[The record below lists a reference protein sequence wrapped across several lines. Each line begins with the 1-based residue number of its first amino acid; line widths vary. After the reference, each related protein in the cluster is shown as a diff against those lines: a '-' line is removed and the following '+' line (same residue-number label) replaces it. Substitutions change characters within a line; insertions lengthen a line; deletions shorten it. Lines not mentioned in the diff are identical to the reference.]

1 MKNDVNAEQDLVP
14 RLWQGPSDGR
24 ALSFDFPQLK
34 IGIAEYEEG
43 PTGCTVLH
51 VEGGADCE
59 VDVRGGAPGLLG
71 GYPRVDAISLAGGS
85 LYGLEAA
92 TGVTS
97 RMLAERDGAVGWGK
111 IALVSGAIIYDF
123 GGRANSIYPDKALG
137 SAAYGAA
144 QAGTF
149 PLGARGAGR
158 SAAVGKFAAYPDYER
173 EPGGQGAA
181 FAMVGGARVF
191 IATVV
196 NALGVIVDRQ
206 GRVVR
211 GLRHRTTGVRHHPRE
226 VLVPIASAA
235 ADVPATAESTVATT
249 ENTTLTV
256 LVTDQPMPPLL
267 LRQLGKQVHSS
278 MARAIQPFHTL
289 HDGDILFALSTGA
302 GTASVDPFVLA
313 EAASD
318 LAWDAV
324 LQAVGS

>member
-1 MKNDVNAEQDLVP
+1 M
-14 RLWQGPSDGR
+14 
-24 ALSFDFPQLK
+24 
-34 IGIAEYEEG
+34 
-43 PTGCTVLH
+43 
-51 VEGGADCE
+51 
-59 VDVRGGAPGLLG
+59 RGGAPGLLG

-92 TGVTS
+92 TGVAS
-97 RMLAERDGAVGWGK
+97 CMLAERDGAVGWGK

-123 GGRANSIYPDKALG
+123 GGRTNSIYPDKALG
-137 SAAYGAA
+137 AAAYRSA

-173 EPGGQGAA
+173 EAGGQGAA
-181 FAMVGGARVF
+181 FAMVGGTRVF
-191 IATVV
+191 VATVV

-211 GLRHRTTGVRHHPRE
+211 GLRHRRTGVRHHPRE
-226 VLVPIASAA
+226 VLVPTAS
-235 ADVPATAESTVATT
+235 ATAEAPVTPGNTVATT

-256 LVTDQPMPPLL
+256 LVTDQPMPPLF
-267 LRQLGKQVHSS
+267 LRQLGRQVHSS
-278 MARAIQPFHTL
+278 MARAIQPFHTP
-289 HDGDILFALSTGA
+289 HDGDILFALSTGT

-324 LQAVGS
+324 LQAVDL